1 MASEGRSYSRSTM
14 TAPPTSPAAAPAH
27 ERDGRES
34 PASVRRTFVALT
46 ALGGLLL
53 LAPRQW
59 VSAGMLLALSA
70 ALTLRHVV
78 LSRREAL
85 AGSRSSA
92 AGPGDGQASSG
103 NDSGGLP

>member
-1 MASEGRSYSRSTM
+1 MA
-14 TAPPTSPAAAPAH
+14 APPTKPAEGPAH
-27 ERDGRES
+27 ERDGAES
-34 PASVRRTFVALT
+34 PASVRRTFIALT

-78 LSRREAL
+78 LSRREAT
-85 AGSRSSA
+85 A
-92 AGPGDGQASSG
+92 AGASSPSSG
-103 NDSGGLP
+103 TASGGLP